1 MNLPEVLVA
10 NGTGAALVIFLFAL
24 RVRTGE
30 AKLIGMRLFDWMLL
44 ATLVAQIAETICFL
58 IDGKLFPGGRELQ
71 YLLNTLC
78 IAVSPFLGLCWCLF
92 VDYRIYRS
100 MRHLKKVRFRLY
112 IPYIVCIAILLVNL
126 CGTGIVFSVSQ
137 DNLYSRGPLNI
148 VFYIAVGLYYAQSI
162 DISWRAKREGQT
174 VNFFPVGVFL
184 VPCLVGTVLQLLCY
198 GMAFCWLAVSMAL
211 VFVHIQ
217 LQNSDTFVDEMSGLF
232 NRKYLNYY
240 LNQAQKAGNK
250 SLHGIMVDVNDFKL
264 INDTYGHAAGD
275 RAIQETGTILSSAL
289 PEKGI
294 AMRMGGDEFIVLL
307 SNASDAQAAQT
318 RQDILENVA
327 HFNKTTDAPFRLSLS
342 LGTARFDGSN
352 IEEFLTDLDQSMYM
366 DKKRYHG

>member
-10 NGTGAALVIFLFAL
+10 NGTGAALVIFLFCL

-30 AKLIGMRLFDWMLL
+30 SKLRAMQLFDWMLL

-58 IDGKLFPGGRELQ
+58 IDGKPFPGGRELQ

-78 IAVSPFLGLCWCLF
+78 TAVSPFLGLCWCLF

-100 MRHLKKVRFRLY
+100 MRHQKVKLRLF
-112 IPYIVCIAILLVNL
+112 IPYIVCMGILLVNL

-137 DNLYSRGPLNI
+137 DNMYSRGPLNF
-148 VFYIAVGLYYAQSI
+148 VFYIVVALYYAQSI
-162 DISWRAKREGQT
+162 DISVRAKREGQT
-174 VNFFPVGVFL
+174 INFFPVGVFL

-198 GMAFCWLAVSMAL
+198 GMAFCWLAVAMAL

-240 LNQAQKAGNK
+240 LHQAKKTGNK
-250 SLHGIMVDVNDFKL
+250 NLHGIMVDVNDFKL

-289 PEKGI
+289 PEGGI
-294 AMRMGGDEFIVLL
+294 AMRMGGDEFVVLL
-307 SNASDAQAAQT
+307 SKSSDAQAAQT
-318 RQDILENVA
+318 RQNILENVE
-327 HFNKTTDAPFRLSLS
+327 HFNKVTDAPFRLSLS
-342 LGTARFDGSN
+342 TGVARFNGAN
-352 IEEFLTDLDQSMYM
+352 VEEFLSELDRSMYM
-366 DKKRYHG
+366 EKKRYHG

>member
-10 NGTGAALVIFLFAL
+10 NGTGAALVIFLFCL

-30 AKLIGMRLFDWMLL
+30 SKLRAMQLFDWMLL

-58 IDGKLFPGGRELQ
+58 IDGKPFPGGRELQ

-78 IAVSPFLGLCWCLF
+78 TAVSPFLGLCWCLF

-100 MRHLKKVRFRLY
+100 MRHQKVKLRLF
-112 IPYIVCIAILLVNL
+112 IPYIVCMGILLVNL
-126 CGTGIVFSVSQ
+126 CGTGIVFSISQ
-137 DNLYSRGPLNI
+137 DNVYSRGPLNF
-148 VFYIAVGLYYAQSI
+148 VFYIVVALYYAQSI
-162 DISWRAKREGQT
+162 DISVRAKREGQT
-174 VNFFPVGVFL
+174 INFFPVGVFL

-198 GMAFCWLAVSMAL
+198 GMAFCWLAVAMAL
-211 VFVHIQ
+211 VFVYIQ

-240 LNQAQKAGNK
+240 LHQAKKTGNK
-250 SLHGIMVDVNDFKL
+250 NLHGIMVDVNDFKL

-289 PEKGI
+289 PEGGI
-294 AMRMGGDEFIVLL
+294 AMRMGGDEFVVLL
-307 SNASDAQAAQT
+307 SKSSDAQAAQT
-318 RQDILENVA
+318 RQDILENVE
-327 HFNKTTDAPFRLSLS
+327 HFNKVTDAPFRLSLS
-342 LGTARFDGSN
+342 TGVARFNGAN
-352 IEEFLTDLDQSMYM
+352 VEEFLSELDRSMYM
-366 DKKRYHG
+366 EKKRYHG

>member
-10 NGTGAALVIFLFAL
+10 NGTGAALVIFLFCL

-30 AKLIGMRLFDWMLL
+30 SKLRAMQLFDWMLL

-58 IDGKLFPGGRELQ
+58 IDGKPFPGGRELQ

-78 IAVSPFLGLCWCLF
+78 TAVSPFLGLCWCLF

-100 MRHLKKVRFRLY
+100 MRHQKVKLRLF
-112 IPYIVCIAILLVNL
+112 IPYIVCMGILLVNL

-137 DNLYSRGPLNI
+137 DNVYSRGPLNFVLYI
-148 VFYIAVGLYYAQSI
+148 VVALYYAQSI
-162 DISWRAKREGQT
+162 DISVRAKREGQT
-174 VNFFPVGVFL
+174 INFFPVGVFL

-198 GMAFCWLAVSMAL
+198 GMAFCWLAVAMAL

-240 LNQAQKAGNK
+240 LHQAKKTGNK
-250 SLHGIMVDVNDFKL
+250 NLHGIMVDVNDFKL

-289 PEKGI
+289 PEGGI
-294 AMRMGGDEFIVLL
+294 AMRMGGDEFVVLL
-307 SNASDAQAAQT
+307 SKSSDAQAAQT
-318 RQDILENVA
+318 RQDILENVE
-327 HFNKTTDAPFRLSLS
+327 HFNKVTDAPFRLSLS
-342 LGTARFDGSN
+342 TGVARFNGAN
-352 IEEFLTDLDQSMYM
+352 VEEFLSELDRSMYM
-366 DKKRYHG
+366 EKKRYHG

>member
-10 NGTGAALVIFLFAL
+10 NGTGAALVIFLFCL

-30 AKLIGMRLFDWMLL
+30 SKLRAMQLFDWMLL

-58 IDGKLFPGGRELQ
+58 IDGKPFPGGRELQ

-78 IAVSPFLGLCWCLF
+78 TAVSPFLGLCWCLF

-100 MRHLKKVRFRLY
+100 MRHQKVKLRLF
-112 IPYIVCIAILLVNL
+112 IPYIVCMGILLVNL
-126 CGTGIVFSVSQ
+126 CGTDIVFSVSQ
-137 DNLYSRGPLNI
+137 DNVYSRGPLNF
-148 VFYIAVGLYYAQSI
+148 VFYIVVALYYAQSI
-162 DISWRAKREGQT
+162 DISVRAKREGQT
-174 VNFFPVGVFL
+174 INFFPVGVFL

-198 GMAFCWLAVSMAL
+198 GMAFCWLAVAMAL

-240 LNQAQKAGNK
+240 LHQAKKTGNK
-250 SLHGIMVDVNDFKL
+250 NLHGIMVDVNDFKL

-289 PEKGI
+289 PEGGI
-294 AMRMGGDEFIVLL
+294 AMRMGGDEFVVLL
-307 SNASDAQAAQT
+307 SKSSDAQAAQT
-318 RQDILENVA
+318 RQDILENVE
-327 HFNKTTDAPFRLSLS
+327 HFNKVTDAPFRLSLS
-342 LGTARFDGSN
+342 TGVARFNGAN
-352 IEEFLTDLDQSMYM
+352 VEEFLSELDRSMYM
-366 DKKRYHG
+366 EKKRYHG

>member
-10 NGTGAALVIFLFAL
+10 NGTGAALVIFLFCL

-30 AKLIGMRLFDWMLL
+30 SKLRAMQLFDWMLL

-58 IDGKLFPGGRELQ
+58 IDGKPFPGGRELQ

-78 IAVSPFLGLCWCLF
+78 TAVSPFLGLCWCLF

-100 MRHLKKVRFRLY
+100 IRHQKVKLRLF
-112 IPYIVCIAILLVNL
+112 IPYIVCMGILLVNL

-137 DNLYSRGPLNI
+137 DNVYSRGPLNF
-148 VFYIAVGLYYAQSI
+148 VFYIVVALYYAQSI
-162 DISWRAKREGQT
+162 DISVRAKREGQT
-174 VNFFPVGVFL
+174 INFFPVGVFL

-198 GMAFCWLAVSMAL
+198 GMAFCWLAVAMAL

-240 LNQAQKAGNK
+240 LHQAKKTGNK
-250 SLHGIMVDVNDFKL
+250 NLHGIMVDVNDFKL

-289 PEKGI
+289 PEGGI
-294 AMRMGGDEFIVLL
+294 AMRMGGDEFVVLL
-307 SNASDAQAAQT
+307 SKSSDAQAAQT
-318 RQDILENVA
+318 RQDILENVE
-327 HFNKTTDAPFRLSLS
+327 HFNKVTDAPFRLSLS
-342 LGTARFDGSN
+342 TGVARFNGAN
-352 IEEFLTDLDQSMYM
+352 VEEFLSELDRSMYM
-366 DKKRYHG
+366 EKKRYHG

>member
-1 MNLPEVLVA
+1 MNLPEILVA
-10 NGTGAALVIFLFAL
+10 NGTGAALVIFLFCL

-30 AKLIGMRLFDWMLL
+30 SKLRAMQLFDWMLL

-58 IDGKLFPGGRELQ
+58 IDGKPFPGGRELQ

-78 IAVSPFLGLCWCLF
+78 TAVSPFLGLCWCLF

-100 MRHLKKVRFRLY
+100 MRHQKVKLRLF
-112 IPYIVCIAILLVNL
+112 IPYIVCMGILLVNL

-137 DNLYSRGPLNI
+137 DNVYSRGPLNF
-148 VFYIAVGLYYAQSI
+148 VFYIVVALYYAQSI
-162 DISWRAKREGQT
+162 DISVRAKREGQT
-174 VNFFPVGVFL
+174 INFFPVGVFL

-198 GMAFCWLAVSMAL
+198 GMAFCWLAVAMAL

-240 LNQAQKAGNK
+240 LHQAKKTGNK
-250 SLHGIMVDVNDFKL
+250 NLHGIMVDVNDFKL

-289 PEKGI
+289 PEGGI
-294 AMRMGGDEFIVLL
+294 AMRMGGDEFVVLL
-307 SNASDAQAAQT
+307 SKSSDAQAAQT
-318 RQDILENVA
+318 RQDILENVE
-327 HFNKTTDAPFRLSLS
+327 HFNKVTDAPFRLSLS
-342 LGTARFDGSN
+342 TGVARFNGAN
-352 IEEFLTDLDQSMYM
+352 VEEFLSELDRSMYVE
-366 DKKRYHG
+366 KKRYHG

>member
-10 NGTGAALVIFLFAL
+10 NGTGAALVIFLFCL

-30 AKLIGMRLFDWMLL
+30 SKLRAMQLFDWMLL

-58 IDGKLFPGGRELQ
+58 IDGKPFPGGRELQ

-78 IAVSPFLGLCWCLF
+78 TAVSPFLGLCWCLF

-100 MRHLKKVRFRLY
+100 MRHQKVKLRLF
-112 IPYIVCIAILLVNL
+112 IPYIVCMGILLVNL

-137 DNLYSRGPLNI
+137 DNVYSRGPLNF
-148 VFYIAVGLYYAQSI
+148 VFYIVVALYYAQSI
-162 DISWRAKREGQT
+162 DISVRAKREGQT
-174 VNFFPVGVFL
+174 INFFPVGVFL

-198 GMAFCWLAVSMAL
+198 GMAFCWLAVAMAL

-240 LNQAQKAGNK
+240 LHQAKKTGNK
-250 SLHGIMVDVNDFKL
+250 NLHGIMVDVNDFKL

-289 PEKGI
+289 PEGGI
-294 AMRMGGDEFIVLL
+294 AMRMGGDEFVVLL
-307 SNASDAQAAQT
+307 SKSSDAQAAQT
-318 RQDILENVA
+318 RQDILENVE
-327 HFNKTTDAPFRLSLS
+327 HFNKVTDAPFRLSLS
-342 LGTARFDGSN
+342 TGVARFNGAN
-352 IEEFLTDLDQSMYM
+352 VEEFLSELDRSMYM
-366 DKKRYHG
+366 EKKRYHG